1 MAEIHDLNVTDA
13 SNTARFPEN
22 MAPSAVNNSA
32 RALEGL
38 VARYFFD
45 NDTSVVATISAS
57 LITIVANRNSLTLT
71 GTTSN
76 YVANYMQAFTMG
88 GNPNTGPVRV
98 TVDGVGPISLR
109 DNTGASLTSSVL
121 LAGSRALMVKDG
133 TNNYF
138 RLIYPTVTSGYSDP
152 LTTRGDILYR
162 NSSNATARLA
172 VGSANRFL
180 KSDGTD
186 VAWAALSG
194 GKILQVVQATKTDT
208 FTTTSTSFTDVTDVT
223 VNITP
228 AATSSKVLVLLTGF
242 VGNSSTGNANA
253 FLSLVR
259 GSTEI
264 FIGDAA
270 SNRVRAS
277 TIIGPSRSANGIAY
291 GVSIA
296 YVDSPSSTSAV
307 TYKAQARIGGEG
319 TMVVGRSGDDS
330 DADNEGRVPTSII
343 VMEIGA

>member
-1 MAEIHDLNVTDA
+1 
-13 SNTARFPEN
+13 

-45 NDTSVVATISAS
+45 NDTSVLATISAS

-138 RLIYPTVTSGYSDP
+138 RLLYPTVTAAGYSDP
-152 LTTRGDILYR
+152 LTTRGDVLYR
-162 NSSNATARLA
+162 NAANATARLA
-172 VGSANRFL
+172 VGSADYVL
-180 KSDGTD
+180 TSDGTD
-186 VAWAALSG
+186 AAWAAAG
-194 GKILQVVQATKTDT
+194 GGGWEFVSVVNASNQATVVFENMASGYDYLYQWE
-208 FTTTSTSFTDVTDVT
+208 D
-223 VNITP
+223 
-228 AATSSKVLVLLTGF
+228 
-242 VGNSSTGNANA
+242 AN
-253 FLSLVR
+253 
-259 GSTEI
+259 
-264 FIGDAA
+264 
-270 SNRVRAS
+270 
-277 TIIGPSRSANGIAY
+277 P
-291 GVSIA
+291 VS
-296 YVDSPSSTSAV
+296 D
-307 TYKAQARIGGEG
+307 
-319 TMVVGRSGDDS
+319 GDDS
-330 DADNEGRVPTSII
+330 Q
-343 VMEIGA
+343 MEIGVAGPTYRTSGYLGAYTGINNDTGATYKGTATANWLMTGNEDVGNTTATDFQIGHCHLINPANASFKTGMLGYTAHKSGSSQDYVWYYGRYNTAEANTCWKFEYDAGNVKNGKFMQYRRARS

>member
-138 RLIYPTVTSGYSDP
+138 RLIYPTVTASGYSDP

-194 GKILQVVQATKTDT
+194 LGKVVAYSNTFSSTDASSSATAGDDDTIPQIGEMGEIVEVTHTPAEASNKILVQVMCNVAVSGQVTALLGLFKDGGGNALRITADEKADNGFQTMVLQYLDT
-208 FTTTSTSFTDVTDVT
+208 AADTSE
-223 VNITP
+223 ITYSVRMG
-228 AATSSKVLVLLTGF
+228 SSG
-242 VGNSSTGNANA
+242 STGTVYSGGQHHSGARFGNV
-253 FLSLVR
+253 LGTTVQI
-259 GSTEI
+259 TE
-264 FIGDAA
+264 FD
-270 SNRVRAS
+270 
-277 TIIGPSRSANGIAY
+277 
-291 GVSIA
+291 
-296 YVDSPSSTSAV
+296 
-307 TYKAQARIGGEG
+307 
-319 TMVVGRSGDDS
+319 
-330 DADNEGRVPTSII
+330 
-343 VMEIGA
+343 

>member
-152 LTTRGDILYR
+152 LTTRGDILHR

-172 VGSANRFL
+172 VGSNGYIL

-186 VAWAALSG
+186 VAWAAASSG
-194 GKILQVVQATKTDT
+194 PSQATAGAIEGETNEDT
-208 FTTTSTSFTDVTDVT
+208 YLPPDLVRRSPGVCKGWALCDTS
-223 VNITP
+223 
-228 AATSSKVLVLLTGF
+228 
-242 VGNSSTGNANA
+242 GNATISYNVTSCDDNGTGDMDLNWATDFSSGNHVAIVTGTGAQKVANVVA
-253 FLSLVR
+253 FAA
-259 GSTEI
+259 GSTEYENRDI
-264 FIGDAA
+264 DSHNVNDPVKWMCAVYGD
-270 SNRVRAS
+270 
-277 TIIGPSRSANGIAY
+277 
-291 GVSIA
+291 
-296 YVDSPSSTSAV
+296 
-307 TYKAQARIGGEG
+307 Q
-319 TMVVGRSGDDS
+319 
-330 DADNEGRVPTSII
+330 
-343 VMEIGA
+343 